1 MSPITMTTS
10 ALTNAAVHQLP
21 TVVGQPKQYA
31 QVLNG
36 PATTA
41 KMTNGT
47 HIEIKKDISDAV
59 QGTDIT
65 PVLFWRCQS
74 VLVCFSVVVLL
85 SVTGVG

>member
-1 MSPITMTTS
+1 MELHAFQCKATHSDVIWSGSRVMSPITMTTS
-10 ALTNAAVHQLP
+10 ALPSAAVHQLP

-47 HIEIKKDISDAV
+47 HIEVKKDVSDAV
-59 QGTDIT
+59 QGTA
-65 PVLFWRCQS
+65 LM
-74 VLVCFSVVVLL
+74 LV
-85 SVTGVG
+85 